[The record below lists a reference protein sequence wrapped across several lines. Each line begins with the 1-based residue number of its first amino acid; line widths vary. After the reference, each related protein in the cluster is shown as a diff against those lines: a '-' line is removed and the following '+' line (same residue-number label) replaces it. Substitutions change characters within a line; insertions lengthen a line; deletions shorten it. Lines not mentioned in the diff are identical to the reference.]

1 MVCMPDTYVELRDI
15 SVMRVRADMRG
26 GGPAAAM
33 NLLESR
39 LPTLKGRKFYGA
51 FRMLPD
57 GEEYFACVAR
67 VETDDPN
74 KMWLES
80 GVIPGGKFARR
91 KIMNWETIIRQGQL
105 PRLTQE
111 FESAHAREADSG
123 RFTLEFYR
131 SEAELQ
137 LLLPVLRVPP
147 DDTNS
152 TYPTT
157 SD

>member
-1 MVCMPDTYVELRDI
+1 MDSMPDTYVELEDI
-15 SVMRVRADMRG
+15 SVMRVRADLSG

-39 LPTLKGRKFYGA
+39 LPSLKGRKFYGA

-74 KMWLES
+74 KMRLES
-80 GVIPGGKFARR
+80 GVIPGGKFVRR
-91 KIMNWETIIRQGQL
+91 KIVNWEAVIRQGQL

-111 FESAHAREADSG
+111 FESAHAREGDSG
-123 RFTLEFYR
+123 RFILEFYR
-131 SEAELQ
+131 SQAELQ

-147 DDTNS
+147 G
-152 TYPTT
+152 
-157 SD
+157 

>member
-1 MVCMPDTYVELRDI
+1 MGSMPDTYMELQDI

-39 LPTLKGRKFYGA
+39 LPSLKGRKFYGA
-51 FRMLPD
+51 FRMLPG

-67 VETDDPN
+67 VETDDPD
-74 KMWLES
+74 KMLLQT
-80 GVIPGGKFARR
+80 GVIPGGKFVRR
-91 KIMNWETIIRQGQL
+91 KIVDWETIIRQGQL

-131 SEAELQ
+131 SQAELQ
-137 LLLPVLRVPP
+137 LLLPVLRVPS
-147 DDTNS
+147 DDTSS

-157 SD
+157 SG